1 MSAWARTRWR
11 TRSAHNRNV
20 LYLLGPPAIATASGL
35 EPLALRPKELALLAR
50 VALSDEKQ
58 ERRALAELLFPDATD
73 PRNSLRWHLSHLR
86 ARLPDAL
93 VVDRDAVSGRLPTD
107 VAAFRAGARRIFSD
121 PSAPDAYET
130 LALYRGDLCAGLQ
143 VAASADFH
151 NWLYVQEDELRRTF
165 RRATVAYARAA
176 LADDRADAAI
186 PSLQRLTEIDPYLE
200 EGHVLLVQARE
211 VAGRP
216 EDARHAYD
224 RYQRIVRTELHAEPR
239 RELALRYEPEGPA
252 GRGLPL
258 DELVPL
264 EEITMHVVDWPG
276 KEPAIVG
283 IHGSAGH
290 AYALTALGE
299 RLAPDVRFIA
309 VDLRGHGFSDKPPS
323 GYGVEEHVEDVLQLI
338 VALGLQRP
346 ILLGHSIGGAIA
358 TLAVEAGPDAFGGL
372 VLFDAIVG
380 DRRFVDGASFV
391 VDAWGPLLGQ
401 RFAAFDEYHS
411 RWSVEPEDSPWKR
424 WLERSDR
431 MELAPLPDGTL
442 RRRGL
447 REALA
452 AEWASVARAN
462 APDAL
467 SRVDVPVLVVYADAA
482 WDGAPYLDKATV
494 DAQLAAARDSR
505 LYVARGQDH
514 ADIIRRPSDDLLRAL
529 KDFVQNVRANAP
541 RRSARIAASL

>member
-1 MSAWARTRWR
+1 
-11 TRSAHNRNV
+11 V
-20 LYLLGPPAIATASGL
+20 LCLLGPPAIATAKGL
-35 EPLALRPKELALLAR
+35 QPLDLRPKALALLAR
-50 VALSDEKQ
+50 VALSDGKQ
-58 ERRALAELLFPDATD
+58 ERRVLAEFLFYEAAD
-73 PRNSLRWHLSHLR
+73 PRDSLRWHLSYLR

-93 VVDRDAVSGRLPTD
+93 VVERNAVSVRVPTD
-107 VAAFRAGARRIFSD
+107 VAAFRTGAERILKD
-121 PSAPDAYET
+121 PAAAAAEQT

-151 NWLYVQEDELRRTF
+151 NWLYIQEDGLRRIF
-165 RRATVAYARAA
+165 RRAA
-176 LADDRADAAI
+176 LAFAERALDDRPAAAI
-186 PSLQRLTEIDPYLE
+186 PSLQRLTSVDPYLE
-200 EGHVLLVQARE
+200 EAHVLLVRASE
-211 VAGRP
+211 SAG
-216 EDARHAYD
+216 ESDLARHAYD

-239 RELALRYEPEGPA
+239 RELALRYEPERPG

-264 EEITMHVVDWPG
+264 REITMHVVDWPG
-276 KEPAIVG
+276 EDPTIVA

-309 VDLRGHGFSDKPPS
+309 VDLRGHGSSDKPPS

-338 VALGLQRP
+338 DALGLQRP

-358 TLAVEAGPDAFGGL
+358 TFAVEAGRDAFGGL
-372 VLFDAIVG
+372 ILFDAVVG
-380 DRRFVDGASFV
+380 DRRFVESASFV
-391 VDAWGPLLGQ
+391 VDSWGPSLEQ
-401 RFAAFDEYHS
+401 RFAAFDEYHG
-411 RWSVEPEDSPWKR
+411 RWGAEPEDSVWKR

-462 APDAL
+462 ALDAL
-467 SRVDVPVLVVYADAA
+467 SRVAVPVFVVYADAA
-482 WDGAPYLDKATV
+482 WDGAPYLDEATV

-505 LYVARGQDH
+505 LYVASGQHH
-514 ADIIRRPSDDLLRAL
+514 ADIIRRPSDGLVSAL
-529 KDFVQNVRANAP
+529 KEFGKYVRARTPAAQP
-541 RRSARIAASL
+541 ESQRR